1 MTSERNPGSAES
13 PLMTRER
20 TFSLDA
26 LRDDDGRTSHD
37 ACVVLRVLVGSR
49 AYGLAREDS
58 DADLRGVYIPSASAH
73 WSLTKPPEQFE
84 NDEAQTVIWEI
95 EKFLALALKG
105 NPAILEAL
113 WSPVV
118 LFTSDLGRGLLE
130 LRFHVLSKAVYRSFL
145 GYAEAQFIG
154 MSRAMDR
161 TGSVKWRH
169 AMHMIR
175 LLIAGEEL
183 VRTGLLALD
192 ATPHRE
198 RLLRIRDGIEPWS
211 AILAWKNELAASLD
225 RSFQMTPLPESP
237 NTAAVNAFLI
247 KARREMASRENPHE

>member
-1 MTSERNPGSAES
+1 MTSERNLGPAES
-13 PLMTRER
+13 PLMTHER

-26 LRDDDGRTSHD
+26 LRDDDGRTVHD
-37 ACVVLRVLVGSR
+37 ACVILRVLVGSR

-73 WSLTKPPEQFE
+73 WSLTKPTEQFE
-84 NDEAQTVIWEI
+84 SDEAQTVIWEI

-105 NPAILEAL
+105 NPAILETM

-118 LFTSDLGRGLLE
+118 LFASDLGRDLLE
-130 LRFHVLSKAVYRSFL
+130 LRSQVLSKAVYRSFL

-161 TGSVKWRH
+161 TGAVKWRH

-183 VRTGLLALD
+183 VRTGSLVLD

-198 RLLRIRDGIEPWS
+198 RLLRVRDGVEPWS
-211 AILAWKNELAASLD
+211 AILAWKTELSAALD
-225 RSFQMTPLPESP
+225 RSFQTTPLPESP
-237 NTAAVNAFLI
+237 DTTAANAFLI
-247 KARREMASRENPHE
+247 KARRTMARRENTHE

>member
-1 MTSERNPGSAES
+1 MSNP
-13 PLMTRER
+13 R
-20 TFSLDA
+20 TFNLQT
-26 LRDDDGRTSHD
+26 LPNDDGHTAAD
-37 ACVVLRVLVGSR
+37 ASVILRVLVGSR

-58 DADLRGVYIPSASAH
+58 DADLRGVYIPSAAAH

-84 NDEAQTVIWEI
+84 SDEEQTVIWEL

-105 NPAILEAL
+105 NPAILETL

-118 LFTSDLGRGLLE
+118 LFASDLGRELLA
-130 LRFHVLSKAVYRSFL
+130 LRTRVLSKAVYRSFL
-145 GYAEAQFIG
+145 GYAETQFVG

-175 LLIAGEEL
+175 LLIAGEGL
-183 VRTGLLALD
+183 VRTGDLVLD

-198 RLLRIRDGIEPWS
+198 RLLRVRDGIEPWS
-211 AILAWKNELAASLD
+211 AILAWKNELSARLD
-225 RSFQMTPLPESP
+225 LSFQSTTLPDSP
-237 NTAAVNAFLI
+237 DTAAANAFLVR
-247 KARREMASRENPHE
+247 ARHAMAHREQHHA